1 MRKGSRQQ
9 RGGVRRSVRGMT
21 LIELIVGL
29 AISSVVSLMAAQFFS
44 VVVRLHRTS
53 TEISSIQKDA
63 QTITAQLTRSIMSAA
78 EICYTDNGR
87 ECLLMTGREEQGDT
101 SPVFRGEVFYYD
113 RDSGNFYADTGFT
126 AVNPGQNLFNSLRIR
141 TEMGRIATPE
151 YLVSNKVQDLH
162 LSLSRPLSEFDSLGG
177 DAYGV
182 RRDFYIEA
190 DLSMQYRESRSYEYN
205 LRAVPRGMP
214 EQITWDAR

>member
-101 SPVFRGEVFYYD
+101 SRSSAEKSFTTTATAGTFMPIRGSRQSIRVRTFSIPCG
-113 RDSGNFYADTGFT
+113 SG
-126 AVNPGQNLFNSLRIR
+126 
-141 TEMGRIATPE
+141 
-151 YLVSNKVQDLH
+151 
-162 LSLSRPLSEFDSLGG
+162 
-177 DAYGV
+177 
-182 RRDFYIEA
+182 RRWDG
-190 DLSMQYRESRSYEYN
+190 SPHRN
-205 LRAVPRGMP
+205 
-214 EQITWDAR
+214 TW